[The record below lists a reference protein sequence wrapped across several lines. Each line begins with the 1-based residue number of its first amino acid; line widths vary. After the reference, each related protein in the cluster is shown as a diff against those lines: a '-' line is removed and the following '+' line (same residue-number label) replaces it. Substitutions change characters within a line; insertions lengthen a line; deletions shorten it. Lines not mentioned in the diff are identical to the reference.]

1 MLGAV
6 YLSCCCFG
14 VSLLAFVLSY
24 LLVEKVR
31 EQEKSSVYECGFD
44 PYEIARIPFSVRF
57 FLVGILFIIFD
68 LEVVFLFPWLPIAI
82 PNTIH
87 CIYIKLYELEVAIQS
102 ACCGYILTSLSTFS
116 LVS

>member
-1 MLGAV
+1 MEMLGAV

-14 VSLLAFVLSY
+14 ISLLAFVLSY
-24 LLVEKVR
+24 LLVEKVP

-68 LEVVFLFPWLPIAI
+68 LEVVFLFPWGVLYII
-82 PNTIH
+82 MGGWGLEL
-87 CIYIKLYELEVAIQS
+87 CIYFCE
-102 ACCGYILTSLSTFS
+102 F
-116 LVS
+116 

>member
-1 MLGAV
+1 MEMLGAV

-14 VSLLAFVLSY
+14 ISLLAFVLSY
-24 LLVEKVR
+24 LLVEKVP

-68 LEVVFLFPWLPIAI
+68 LEVVFLFPWGV
-82 PNTIH
+82 
-87 CIYIKLYELEVAIQS
+87 IYIIM
-102 ACCGYILTSLSTFS
+102 GGGNLSCIFIFVNFS
-116 LVS
+116 CRVGI